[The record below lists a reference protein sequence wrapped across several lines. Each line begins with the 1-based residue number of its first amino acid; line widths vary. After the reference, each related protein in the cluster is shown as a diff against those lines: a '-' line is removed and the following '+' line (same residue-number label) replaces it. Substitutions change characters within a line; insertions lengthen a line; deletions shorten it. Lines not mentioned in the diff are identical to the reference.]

1 MVFEYKDEE
10 RQSLTNAREE
20 VIATGT
26 APTFDWQLNTHSI
39 ITINSADG
47 LDISASN

>member
-1 MVFEYKDEE
+1 LVFEYKDEE